1 MYVDM
6 PLDELRAYRP
16 ARTEPED
23 FDAFWKATLD
33 EARAA
38 ARPAVL
44 DPVATRLTMADVFDV
59 TFTGFAGQS
68 VKAWLWLPRGHGG
81 PLPCI
86 VEYLGYGGGRGPAYD
101 MKLWPAAGY
110 AHLIMDSRG
119 QSSHYGSADTPDLG
133 HDGSPQVGGFTT
145 RGIRSPHTHYYR
157 RLFTDAVRAVD
168 TARTLDAV
176 DPERI
181 VVKGGSQG
189 GGIALAAAGLSEGLA
204 GALVDVPFLCGYRRA
219 TEITDEY
226 PYREIA
232 DYLRY
237 RRDRVEET
245 FHTLSYLDGI
255 NFAAR
260 ADAPAMF
267 SVGLMDAVCP
277 PSTVF
282 AAYNH
287 WAGTDKD
294 ICVWTYNGHDG
305 GAAHQTGEHLD
316 WLARVLG

>member
-6 PLDELRAYRP
+6 PLEELQTFRP

-23 FDAFWKATLD
+23 FDTFWKTTLD

-44 DPVATRLTMADVFDV
+44 EPVETRLKLAEVYDV
-59 TFTGFAGQS
+59 TFSGFDGQPI
-68 VKAWLWLPRGHGG
+68 KAWLWLPRERGG

-119 QSSHYGSADTPDLG
+119 QSSWYGSADTPDAG
-133 HDGSPQVGGFTT
+133 FDGSPQVGGFVT
-145 RGIRSPHTHYYR
+145 RGIASPHTHYYR

-168 TARTLDAV
+168 TARALDAV
-176 DPERI
+176 DSDRI
-181 VVKGGSQG
+181 VIKGGSQG
-189 GGIALAAAGLSEGLA
+189 GGIALAAAGLCDGLA
-204 GALVDVPFLCGYRRA
+204 GALVDVPFLCAYRRA
-219 TEITDEY
+219 TEITNEY

-245 FHTLSYLDGI
+245 FRTLSYLDGV

-260 ADAPAMF
+260 AHAPAMF
-267 SVGLMDAVCP
+267 SVGLMDPVCP

-287 WAGTDKD
+287 YAGTDKEM
-294 ICVWTYNGHDG
+294 CVWTYNEHDG
-305 GAAHQTGEHLD
+305 GAAYQTGKHLE
-316 WLARVLG
+316 WLATTLI